1 MKNHPGFRGR
11 GRIFPTTVGGTN
23 KSAVKSR
30 GGGGRGRLERWFIG
44 EFSYWETRRES
55 FASEEKMWYGRRG
68 CCNLTFC

>member
-30 GGGGRGRLERWFIG
+30 GGGGEVGALVYRRIFLLGD
-44 EFSYWETRRES
+44 ETREFRERGENVVW
-55 FASEEKMWYGRRG
+55 EEGM
-68 CCNLTFC
+68 L